1 MILTL
6 TDDLEGFKTAVEKVM
21 DQLGLP
27 GGSVVKNPPTN
38 AEDTIDMGSILGW
51 GRSLGGG
58 HGNPL

>member
-1 MILTL
+1 M
-6 TDDLEGFKTAVEKVM
+6 EKVM